1 MSEEV
6 IFTWRRAGGH
16 VSALCRGAGRV
27 LRARP
32 VMHHYAFWF
41 CVLLFGVRRRSQTAV
56 TSCTSG
62 YFDSL
67 LQLELHT
74 SPRPAHMFMTNYI
87 VPADHI
93 SVHQRVAESGVA
105 M

>member
-1 MSEEV
+1 MEACGGACV
-6 IFTWRRAGGH
+6 GLMPRRGSGPA
-16 VSALCRGAGRV
+16 SCDAPLCL
-27 LRARP
+27 LRAR
-32 VMHHYAFWF
+32 
-41 CVLLFGVRRRSQTAV
+41 LFGVRRRSQTAV